1 MLKLMGN
8 PELPP
13 SEFKLDMSIRQQYHI
28 DGEPSA
34 KENLIWELLSRT
46 VNTNIPS

>member
-1 MLKLMGN
+1 MIKLMGN

-28 DGEPSA
+28 DGEPS
-34 KENLIWELLSRT
+34 KESHLPKRT
-46 VNTNIPS
+46 